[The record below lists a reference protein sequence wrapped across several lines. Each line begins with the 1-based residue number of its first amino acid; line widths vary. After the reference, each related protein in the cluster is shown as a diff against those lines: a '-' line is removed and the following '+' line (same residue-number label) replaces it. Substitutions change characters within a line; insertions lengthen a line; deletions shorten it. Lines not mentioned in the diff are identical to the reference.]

1 VKNAISKREFFPQ
14 SRWEKPG
21 LLLATGMLA
30 ATTDFHYSRLF
41 GFLAVLTAILAV
53 LLGRA
58 VTGAVRALAR
68 VFFSHFA
75 DLLEM
80 RGKVKFQ
87 RG

>member
-1 VKNAISKREFFPQ
+1 
-14 SRWEKPG
+14 
-21 LLLATGMLA
+21 MLA

-41 GFLAVLTAILAV
+41 GFLAVLTAVLAV

-75 DLLEM
+75 NLLEM
-80 RGKVKFQ
+80 RGKLNF
-87 RG
+87 RGD